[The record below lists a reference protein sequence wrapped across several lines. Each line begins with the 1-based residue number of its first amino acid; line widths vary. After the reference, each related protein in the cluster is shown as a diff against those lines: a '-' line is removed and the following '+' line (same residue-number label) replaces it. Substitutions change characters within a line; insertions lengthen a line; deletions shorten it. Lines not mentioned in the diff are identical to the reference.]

1 MTYYVDINAGPGG
14 DGSQGN
20 PWDAFADA
28 TATVVGG
35 FLHSAVATWHP
46 DFPPMSLPSAMVFII
61 YGIALCILS
70 NGPRNGN
77 GGVT

>member
-1 MTYYVDINAGPGG
+1 MR
-14 DGSQGN
+14 N
-20 PWDAFADA
+20 PKHFVVRLFAVCGIVVCA
-28 TATVVGG
+28 VAVVGG

-77 GGVT
+77 GGAS